1 LVLGWTTGKFELTRL
16 TMTWTWGKPPPSPH
30 TILCASP
37 WGPHPNGIL
46 SWDSQVGVSKFLN
59 LGLSQL
65 WGPKTL
71 CADLRLKWGLK
82 QNCSFSWELS
92 NSMFHVTCTYKNQ
105 GDSRLLVVESQIVN
119 VTPNLS
125 FGHNLCFR
133 CPNGSCEPIL
143 DIYVPRDFQW
153 YKERLN
159 SMNFNPCNHPLK
171 VWKSIGTPTP
181 KMGVHLEVWGFIPS
195 HSFAF
200 PGAWNV
206 TPRLTLGMH
215 PRKPLLWSR
224 A

>member
-1 LVLGWTTGKFELTRL
+1 MLGWTTGKLGLTRL
-16 TMTWTWGKPPPSPH
+16 TTARTWGKPPRSPY

-46 SWDSQVGVSKFLN
+46 SRDSQVGVSKFLN

-71 CADLRLKWGLK
+71 CADLRLKWDLK
-82 QNCSFSWELS
+82 QSCSPSRELFNNMS
-92 NSMFHVTCTYKNQ
+92 HVTCTYKNQ
-105 GDSRLLVVESQIVN
+105 GDSQLLVVENQIVN
-119 VTPNLS
+119 LTPSPS
-125 FGHNLCFR
+125 FGHNLCFM

-171 VWKSIGTPTP
+171 IRKSIRTPTP
-181 KMGVHLEVWGFIPS
+181 KMGVHLGVWGFIPS
-195 HSFAF
+195 HSFAL

-206 TPRLTLGMH
+206 NLGFTLGLH
-215 PRKPLLWSR
+215 LRKPLPWSR